1 MTLAVYNILGQRVT
15 TLVDA
20 DKSAGSYRVEWGSE
34 NKDGVPV
41 ASGVYFAKLTT
52 GSFTATKKVMVVR

>member
-1 MTLAVYNILGQRVT
+1 MGQRVT